1 MKFYNGSAPNPRRVR
16 IFIAEKGIE
25 VPRVE
30 MNLREFEARTP
41 EFRRINSLAQAPVL
55 KLDDGTVITESVAI
69 CRYLEELHPEP
80 ALFGSGALGKA
91 RVEMWNR
98 RMEIE
103 LFNTCAGIAQHSFE
117 FFKDVVYQVPAYAQA
132 QRAVLPDKW
141 AWLDRE
147 LSDERRFIAGETFS
161 VADITGM
168 AASMLSEFLE
178 SPIPASLTHVR
189 RWDERVR
196 ARPSW
201 GA

>member
-1 MKFYNGSAPNPRRVR
+1 M
-16 IFIAEKGIE
+16 
-25 VPRVE
+25 
-30 MNLREFEARTP
+30 
-41 EFRRINSLAQAPVL
+41 
-55 KLDDGTVITESVAI
+55 
-69 CRYLEELHPEP
+69 
-80 ALFGSGALGKA
+80 
-91 RVEMWNR
+91 
-98 RMEIE
+98 
-103 LFNTCAGIAQHSFE
+103 
-117 FFKDVVYQVPAYAQA
+117 VYQVPAYAQA

-178 SPIPASLTHVR
+178 SPIPAGLTHAR

-201 GA
+201 SA